1 MNATKTAR
9 LSVIKCYHADHGVS
23 PDTMEWAVNAITP
36 RPTGFF
42 MVTLVLPEDH
52 LDLQNNLYGPA
63 SGDSPVQGEVLV
75 RDGDDAWRGATP
87 FIDLPSRP
95 TRLLTVIGIVADD
108 GVTIYTAY
116 GGPAAERVASD
127 PSLADDPEGRAAAAA
142 FWKVHALSLSARK

>member
-1 MNATKTAR
+1 MNATNAAP

-23 PDTMEWAVNAITP
+23 LDTMEWAVNAIAP

-42 MVTLVLPEDH
+42 MEQLVLPEGH
-52 LDLQNNLYGPA
+52 VDLKNNLYGPA
-63 SGDSPVQGEVLV
+63 SGDEPVRGEVLV

-87 FIDLPSRP
+87 FIDRSPRP
-95 TRLLTVIGIVADD
+95 TRLLTVIGVIE
-108 GVTIYTAY
+108 GSSVTIYTAY

-127 PSLADDPEGRAAAAA
+127 PSLADDPEGRAASAA